1 MNRALLD
8 TDILSYYITGAD
20 NVVKNLETYF
30 KRIPVLKTENWEKHI
45 L

>member
-8 TDILSYYITGAD
+8 TDILSYYLKGD
-20 NVVKNLETYF
+20 KNVVKNLETYLIDF
-30 KRIPVLKTENWEKHI
+30 EVIEIRYNNL